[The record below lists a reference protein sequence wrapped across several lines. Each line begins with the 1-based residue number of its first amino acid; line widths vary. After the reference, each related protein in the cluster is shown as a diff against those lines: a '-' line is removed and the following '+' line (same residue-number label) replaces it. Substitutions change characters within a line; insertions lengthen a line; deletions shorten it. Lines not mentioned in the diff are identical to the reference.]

1 MTFVAAQDRLPPGD
15 NIYAPTPAY
24 QLLDLFASYNYSED
38 LRFDVR
44 VDNVF
49 DKYYINYLDLDPSPG
64 ISGKFSVTM
73 KLGAGEIL
81 AGR

>member
-1 MTFVAAQDRLPPGD
+1 MPGSGPTDLPARRRP
-15 NIYAPTPAY
+15 IS
-24 QLLDLFASYNYSED
+24 LLDLFASYNYSED

-73 KLGAGEIL
+73 KLGAGKF
-81 AGR
+81 